1 MKYMVLRK
9 AIKRSALATAA
20 IEKEPREAFYSGDL
34 SLAEEDLTPA
44 QVAES
49 RRDPSVQVTAPLM
62 PISLIAPLAP
72 ATAAPASNWG
82 LAAIRANQST
92 YTGAGVR
99 IAVFDTGIDESHEAF
114 QGIKLNQRDFTGEGN
129 GDANG
134 HGTHCAGTIFG
145 RKVSGQR
152 IGVAPGVT
160 DVLIGKVLDAKGN
173 GNSLSIFDAMLW
185 ALQQR
190 ADVISMSI
198 GFDYPRLVADHVTK
212 DGWQIERATAVALRA
227 FTQNLRMFDS
237 LIELFKNQAVRGPAP
252 VVIAASGNESKRGA
266 SEAYCVDASLP
277 SAASGIISVGAVVQ
291 VGSNYAVADFSNAMP
306 TVSAPGVGILSA
318 QSGGGLIALSGTS
331 MACPHVAG
339 AYALWLERFNSV
351 AGELRGQLAIGSL
364 VSHALRTV
372 FTPGTGQDD
381 VGAGLVQVP

>member
-9 AIKRSALATAA
+9 AIKRRALATAA
-20 IEKEPREAFYSGDL
+20 VAIEPREALYSGDL
-34 SLAEEDLTPA
+34 SLTEEDLTPA
-44 QVAES
+44 QIVEI

-72 ATAAPASNWG
+72 TTSALASNWG
-82 LAAIRANQST
+82 LEAIRADQST
-92 YTGAGVR
+92 YTGIGVR

-114 QGIKLNQRDFTGEGN
+114 QGIKLNQCDFTGEGN
-129 GDANG
+129 GDGHG

-145 RKVSGQR
+145 REVSGQR
-152 IGVAPGVT
+152 IGVAHGVT
-160 DVLIGKVLDAKGN
+160 DVLIGKVLNAKGN
-173 GNSLSIFDAMLW
+173 GNSRSIFDAMLW

-198 GFDYPRLVADHVTK
+198 GFDYPGLVSNHVTN
-212 DGWQIERATAVALRA
+212 DGWKIERATAVALRA
-227 FTQNLRMFDS
+227 FAQNLRMFDS
-237 LIELFKNQAVRGPAP
+237 LIDLFKNQAVRGPAP

-277 SAASGIISVGAVVQ
+277 SAASGVISVGAVVQ
-291 VGSNYAVADFSNAMP
+291 AGSKYSVADFSNTMP
-306 TVSAPGVGILSA
+306 MISAPGVGILSA
-318 QSGGGLIALSGTS
+318 KRGGGLTALSGTS

-339 AYALWLERFNSV
+339 AYALWLERFNSA
-351 AGELRGQLAIGSL
+351 AGEIGRQLAISSM
-364 VSHALRTV
+364 VSGALRTV

-381 VGAGLVQVP
+381 IGAGLVQAP